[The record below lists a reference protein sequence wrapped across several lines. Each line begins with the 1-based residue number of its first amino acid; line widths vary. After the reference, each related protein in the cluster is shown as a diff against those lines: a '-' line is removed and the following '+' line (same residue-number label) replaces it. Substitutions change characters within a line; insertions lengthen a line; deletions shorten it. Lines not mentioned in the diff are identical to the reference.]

1 MFMVKIKENQLCKY
15 CVVKRREHV
24 EEFDERKVYASCYAA
39 CLNTQLK
46 PRESEKISEKVSKEI
61 KVWAKTRKSVDSS
74 DIFKKIISAMKK
86 HNKNAAFMYETHR
99 DIS

>member
-1 MFMVKIKENQLCKY
+1 MAKKAKKNVCRHCI
-15 CVVKRREHV
+15 VKRKGHV

-46 PRESEKISEKVSKEI
+46 PQEAEKICARVSRGVKAWARIRREVSSQDIFHRVIAEI
-61 KVWAKTRKSVDSS
+61 K
-74 DIFKKIISAMKK
+74 K
-86 HNKNAAFMYETHR
+86 HDKDVAFMYETHR